1 MIIGHSIPA
10 STWTVSGTGAALLA
24 DQFAN
29 ARPDTL
35 SRLRWLSGAQTTSS
49 VLRLRAEWT
58 GAIVPGLIYL
68 AGGDLPAGTK
78 VTVAWR
84 RPGDSAGTYP
94 YTPAARNSPQRVVR
108 GPRGERTCAIVLE
121 AGASPVVGCEISVWN
136 DVDGVAAIIA
146 DSTITLG
153 AVLVCAADEV
163 SIDSDWSDTTVD
175 PTITSA
181 SGTRAIY
188 PTPGI
193 PYREL
198 SFAWVPDEQSVILG
212 DRAAL
217 VAKLDRGQRAVYI
230 PRYLDA
236 AAAFAPTL
244 AHQTARIGVM
254 AKPPSVKH
262 AAGPYMTASAA
273 TVIEVPVP
281 V

>member
-10 STWTVSGTGAALLA
+10 STWAVSGTGAAILVNQLA
-24 DQFAN
+24 AS
-29 ARPDTL
+29 RPDTL
-35 SRLRWLSGAQTTSS
+35 SRLRWLSGAQTSAS
-49 VLRLRAEWT
+49 VLRLRAEWE

-94 YTPAARNSPQRVVR
+94 YTPTARNSPQRVAR
-108 GPRGERTCAIVLE
+108 GPRGERTCAIVL
-121 AGASPVVGCEISVWN
+121 AQGASPVVGCEIAIWN
-136 DVDGVAAIIA
+136 DVDGVAAIVA

-153 AVLVCAADEV
+153 AVLVCAADEI

-188 PTPGI
+188 TAPGI

-198 SFAWVPDEQSVILG
+198 AFSWVADEQSVILG

-217 VAKLDRGQRAVYI
+217 LAKLDRGQRAVYI

-236 AAAFAPTL
+236 AAAFSPTL

-254 AKPPSVKH
+254 TKPPGVKH
-262 AAGPYMTASAA
+262 AAGPYMAVYASSF
-273 TVIEVPVP
+273 TETPVP